1 MKILKMMI
9 AATLVAGA
17 AGAAHADR
25 VVVHHRTTVVQHH
38 SVRPAHHQRV
48 CDSHWVHHRKVKRCY
63 WR

>member
-25 VVVHHRTTVVQHH
+25 VVVHRTTVVKHH
-38 SVRPAHHQRV
+38 TVRPAHRHRV
-48 CDSHWVHHRKVKRCY
+48 CNTHWYHHRKVKRCY